1 MLATLRR
8 GTLLLASLFLL
19 AMGLAEEALAQSDL
33 PLPPGEIISGPIFR
47 RNGTFVPEIDTGADA
62 NSYLNI
68 GPPTEPFTPP
78 AEANVVRTSVPT
90 QYVRA
95 YTDGVTSPI
104 GSFLAGSNAIRGLN
118 AEQIRDVLALPYLP
132 DSLTIVQVPVGTCMI
147 VGQAAPILGNFPANP
162 PNIPTAGP
170 WGKGGVQQ
178 ERLIGISSEPGC
190 ANPQFVPVE
199 NYINMQPIGDAALS
213 YRPRA
218 GGGNTL
224 AVARALD
231 AGPYPELYTDM
242 DSIYNS
248 LDLINIG
255 DAGPLRKALT
265 QLGGEPYADIPT
277 IETQAARM
285 FLDAV
290 HDEVRLDRADR
301 NAREV
306 PMREWLTGFGG
317 AGGLDESGDL
327 HGMDY
332 QIAGVAGG
340 IDRWLGPSLLAGF
353 AVGYARSDFDANK
366 ISGNGDSNTVS
377 GAVYA
382 TYAPGRWYVDGAIGF
397 GHSEGSLDR
406 SIVFPGV
413 ARHAKGEPTA
423 NAFLSNVE
431 TGYSFALGHTTLL
444 TPLAALQGI
453 VVDEDSFAESGAEA
467 IDLIVHGNSTE
478 AAIGLLGGELSQEF
492 AVGLPAPLLIK
503 LRAGWAHDFADT
515 SRSFTAGFQGLP
527 GPSFAISGVDAPGDA
542 AVINVLA
549 SMTLRHSLDL
559 FARYDATFASGS
571 DGTSVQGGSA
581 GFRFVF

>member
-1 MLATLRR
+1 MLAILRR

-47 RNGTFVPEIDTGADA
+47 RNGTFVPEIDTGANA

-132 DSLTIVQVPVGTCMI
+132 ELAHHRSGPGGHVHDRRTGGADPRQFSREPAQHSDCGPVGK
-147 VGQAAPILGNFPANP
+147 GRRAARAADRHQLRA
-162 PNIPTAGP
+162 
-170 WGKGGVQQ
+170 
-178 ERLIGISSEPGC
+178 RLRQSAIRPHRD
-190 ANPQFVPVE
+190 
-199 NYINMQPIGDAALS
+199 YINLQPIGDAALS

-277 IETQAARM
+277 IETQSAQ
-285 FLDAV
+285 
-290 HDEVRLDRADR
+290 H
-301 NAREV
+301 V
-306 PMREWLTGFGG
+306 PRRG
-317 AGGLDESGDL
+317 A
-327 HGMDY
+327 
-332 QIAGVAGG
+332 
-340 IDRWLGPSLLAGF
+340 
-353 AVGYARSDFDANK
+353 
-366 ISGNGDSNTVS
+366 
-377 GAVYA
+377 
-382 TYAPGRWYVDGAIGF
+382 
-397 GHSEGSLDR
+397 
-406 SIVFPGV
+406 
-413 ARHAKGEPTA
+413 
-423 NAFLSNVE
+423 
-431 TGYSFALGHTTLL
+431 
-444 TPLAALQGI
+444 
-453 VVDEDSFAESGAEA
+453 
-467 IDLIVHGNSTE
+467 
-478 AAIGLLGGELSQEF
+478 
-492 AVGLPAPLLIK
+492 
-503 LRAGWAHDFADT
+503 
-515 SRSFTAGFQGLP
+515 
-527 GPSFAISGVDAPGDA
+527 
-542 AVINVLA
+542 
-549 SMTLRHSLDL
+549 
-559 FARYDATFASGS
+559 
-571 DGTSVQGGSA
+571 
-581 GFRFVF
+581 

>member
-1 MLATLRR
+1 MLAYLRR
-8 GTLLLASLFLL
+8 GNSAARQLLPAGDGACRGGSRPERPAS
-19 AMGLAEEALAQSDL
+19 AARR
-33 PLPPGEIISGPIFR
+33 IISGPIFR
-47 RNGTFVPEIDTGADA
+47 RNGTFVPEIDTGANA

-78 AEANVVRTSVPT
+78 AQANVVRTSVPT

-132 DSLTIVQVPVGTCMI
+132 DSLPIVQVPVGTCMI

-162 PNIPTAGP
+162 PTFRLRAP
-170 WGKGGVQQ
+170 GKRRCAARAADRHQLRA
-178 ERLIGISSEPGC
+178 RLRQSAI
-190 ANPQFVPVE
+190 VPIE
-199 NYINMQPIGDAALS
+199 NYINLQPIGDAALS

-255 DAGPLRKALT
+255 DGTTLRSALT

-277 IETQAARM
+277 VETQSARM

-290 HDEVRLDRADR
+290 HDEVRLDRADT
-301 NAREV
+301 NTREV
-306 PMREWLTGFGG
+306 PVRQWLTGFGG

-340 IDRWLGPSLLAGF
+340 IDRWFGPSFLAGF
-353 AVGYARSDFDANK
+353 AVGLREATSTRTKSRGAAISIQSPAPSMRPMHRGDGMSTAPSDSVTATARS
-366 ISGNGDSNTVS
+366 I
-377 GAVYA
+377 
-382 TYAPGRWYVDGAIGF
+382 
-397 GHSEGSLDR
+397 
-406 SIVFPGV
+406 
-413 ARHAKGEPTA
+413 
-423 NAFLSNVE
+423 
-431 TGYSFALGHTTLL
+431 
-444 TPLAALQGI
+444 AALSSPVSHGKQKA
-453 VVDEDSFAESGAEA
+453 SRRRMRSCPMSRPA
-467 IDLIVHGNSTE
+467 I
-478 AAIGLLGGELSQEF
+478 
-492 AVGLPAPLLIK
+492 
-503 LRAGWAHDFADT
+503 R
-515 SRSFTAGFQGLP
+515 SR
-527 GPSFAISGVDAPGDA
+527 
-542 AVINVLA
+542 
-549 SMTLRHSLDL
+549 
-559 FARYDATFASGS
+559 
-571 DGTSVQGGSA
+571 
-581 GFRFVF
+581 